1 MACPY
6 LKKQFNVK
14 LFLFPD
20 MIFVTV
26 HEFINPSCCV
36 NKFHFT
42 GIERMRCIR
51 NLKLDKRIFVPI
63 FPFNVLS

>member
-6 LKKQFNVK
+6 FKINITFK

-20 MIFVTV
+20 MIFITV
-26 HEFINPSCCV
+26 HEFVYSSCSV